1 MNSHSSQRA
10 LLNMH
15 GSVCYAGILEA
26 KIITLSEHDKKS
38 KQNQTEDIV
47 DFTNVTE
54 LMSSVLQNAAL
65 QAVIV

>member
-1 MNSHSSQRA
+1 
-10 LLNMH
+10 MH

-26 KIITLSEHDKKS
+26 KIITLAIEHNKTSKK
-38 KQNQTEDIV
+38 NQTDDIV

>member
-1 MNSHSSQRA
+1 
-10 LLNMH
+10 MH

-26 KIITLSEHDKKS
+26 KIITLCMRLKTIKRKK
-38 KQNQTEDIV
+38 KKKNQTEDIV

>member
-1 MNSHSSQRA
+1 MR
-10 LLNMH
+10 LKT
-15 GSVCYAGILEA
+15 IKRKK
-26 KIITLSEHDKKS
+26 KIK
-38 KQNQTEDIV
+38 NQTEDIV

>member
-1 MNSHSSQRA
+1 
-10 LLNMH
+10 MH

-26 KIITLSEHDKKS
+26 KIITLAIERNKTSKK
-38 KQNQTEDIV
+38 NQTEDIV